1 MVQQA
6 IIVVIAILLTLA
18 GALAVWLWRTIR
30 RTHYTLPQAGWYL
43 VNIAFNKLLWRTTIN
58 GSLPAG
64 QGQGAI
70 IVCNHRSG
78 IDPLLIQMA
87 TERVVHWMVA
97 GEYFDYR
104 IMAACFR
111 SLGSIPVGRRG
122 IDTAATKQA
131 IRLAS
136 EGKLVGMFPEGRV
149 NTSDQL
155 LLPGRPGAAMIAL
168 KARVPVIPCYIEGSP
183 YNGSALGSFMMTAHA
198 RVTIG
203 QPIDLSSYFGRES
216 DKDVLA
222 ELTLR
227 FLTEIARLAKDES
240 FQPQLAG
247 KRWHPDDAD
256 DDSSA
261 DRGSPNSR
269 WQRRTAESKGDDEP
283 RPAARGK

>member
-1 MVQQA
+1 MVMALRLLTIA
-6 IIVVIAILLTLA
+6 IIILLILAA
-18 GALAVWLWRTIR
+18 GAVVAIWRMKR
-30 RTHYTLPQAGWYL
+30 RGHYTLGQACWYL
-43 VNIAFNKLLWRTTIN
+43 VNIGFNKLLWRTTVE
-58 GSLPAG
+58 GSLPLG
-64 QGQGAI
+64 SGQGAI

-78 IDPLLIQMA
+78 IDPLLIQMG

-97 GEYFDYR
+97 GEYFDYW

-122 IDTAATKQA
+122 VDTAATKQA

-136 EGKLVGMFPEGRV
+136 DGRLVGMFPEGRV

-155 LLPGRPGAAMIAL
+155 LLPGRPGAALIAL

-216 DKDVLA
+216 DKEVLA

-247 KRWHPDDAD
+247 KRWHPDDAEE
-256 DDSSA
+256 DSSA
-261 DRGSPNSR
+261 SEGSNAGGAPE
-269 WQRRTAESKGDDEP
+269 ESKGDDEP
-283 RPAARGK
+283 RKAVSGK